1 MTPTTFALSPQL
13 GGSPRRTSHP
23 NTWKGGTSLVYPLSV
38 NFPTPPTPEP
48 VPEIAEVQELN
59 LDLSRLDLP
68 RKLLYEDLAKCRK
81 RIAELEETV
90 RSLSQP
96 QALA

>member
-1 MTPTTFALSPQL
+1 M
-13 GGSPRRTSHP
+13 
-23 NTWKGGTSLVYPLSV
+23 YPLSV

>member
-1 MTPTTFALSPQL
+1 
-13 GGSPRRTSHP
+13 
-23 NTWKGGTSLVYPLSV
+23 
-38 NFPTPPTPEP
+38 